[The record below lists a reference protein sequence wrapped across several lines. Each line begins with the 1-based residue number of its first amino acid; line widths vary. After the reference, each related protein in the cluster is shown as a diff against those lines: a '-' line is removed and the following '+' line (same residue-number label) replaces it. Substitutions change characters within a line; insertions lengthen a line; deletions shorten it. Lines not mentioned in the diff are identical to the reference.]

1 MAKIDVKV
9 DYDKEADVLYITLGT
24 GEASYCEE
32 VDDIL
37 LVERGFL
44 TNRITGFRILDV
56 RHHKIQ
62 EVQVWISK
70 MERIL
75 EKTELPFRDI
85 YANALRRRLQ
95 SNRLQNL
102 IYA

>member
-56 RHHKIQ
+56 RHHKIKQ
-62 EVQVWISK
+62 VQVWIRK
-70 MERIL
+70 IEKIL
-75 EKTELPFRDI
+75 EKNELPFRDA
-85 YANALRRRLQ
+85 YTDVLRRRLQ
-95 SNRLQNL
+95 SNRLQNM